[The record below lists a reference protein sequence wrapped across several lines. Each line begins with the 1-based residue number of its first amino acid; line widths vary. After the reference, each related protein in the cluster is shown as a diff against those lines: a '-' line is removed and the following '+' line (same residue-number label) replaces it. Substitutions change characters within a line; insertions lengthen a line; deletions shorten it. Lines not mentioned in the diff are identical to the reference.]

1 MLSLC
6 WAKNDVFLSGLA
18 SMPKRTRRFW
28 VVGAMLGL
36 CGPYVGP
43 MLDHVGLLGA
53 MLGPPCAYVEPMCWA
68 KNSVFIWALALRPK

>member
-43 MLDHVGLLGA
+43 MLGSWAPCWGHLAPMLSLCVGPRTVCSF
-53 MLGPPCAYVEPMCWA
+53 GPW
-68 KNSVFIWALALRPK
+68 R